1 MKMSRLKALFA
12 LSLVVVL
19 GLATVIARAADLL
32 PSWND
37 GQEKQSTISFVEKG
51 TTPDSPD
58 FAPAPERNA
67 LPSSTTTTRANMPTI
82 ALIISPNLTK
92 VSTKP
97 SHRAGPSS
105 V

>member
-37 GQEKQSTISFVEKG
+37 GQEKQSTISFVEKV

-58 FAPAPERNA
+58 FAPDPERT
-67 LPSSTTTTRANMPTI
+67 LPSSTTTTHANMPTI

-92 VSTKP
+92 ASTKP
-97 SHRAGPSS
+97 SHRA
-105 V
+105 